1 MATKMMMNVGTN
13 VIFTEREI
21 GRDSEIGLEIE
32 IVVEIRQMMKEWE
45 RLKERKEREIMRKR

>member
-1 MATKMMMNVGTN
+1 MRVYVATKMVMNVGTN

-32 IVVEIRQMMKEWE
+32 IVVEIRQMMKE
-45 RLKERKEREIMRKR
+45 

>member
-1 MATKMMMNVGTN
+1 MRVYVATKMVMNVGTN

-32 IVVEIRQMMKEWE
+32 FVVETRQMMKE
-45 RLKERKEREIMRKR
+45 